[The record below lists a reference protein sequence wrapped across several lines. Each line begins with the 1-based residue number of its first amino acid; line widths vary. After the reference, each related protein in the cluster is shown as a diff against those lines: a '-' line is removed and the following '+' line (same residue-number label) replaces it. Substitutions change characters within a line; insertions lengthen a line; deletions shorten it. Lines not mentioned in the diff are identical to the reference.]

1 MSTVFL
7 HLDAFSRDYLSALNT
22 PFLWKCSR
30 EGEHCEGVGQSLG
43 PQWKENT
50 AELVPCSLAENE
62 YFMQRREWNN
72 DE

>member
-7 HLDAFSRDYLSALNT
+7 LLDAFRRDYLSESNT

-30 EGEHCEGVGQSLG
+30 EGEHYEGVAQSLG

-50 AELVPCSLAENE
+50 AELVRCSLAETE
-62 YFMQRREWNN
+62 YFMQRGELNN